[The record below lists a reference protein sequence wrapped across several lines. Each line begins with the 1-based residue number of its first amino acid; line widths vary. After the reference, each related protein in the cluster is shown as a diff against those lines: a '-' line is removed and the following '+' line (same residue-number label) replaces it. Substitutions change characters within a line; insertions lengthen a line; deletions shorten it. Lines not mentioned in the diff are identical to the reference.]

1 MPVPSSHPP
10 QLAPVTDR
18 APPLTRALA
27 NVVERATERANDGQR
42 AFGPVAALWEDYIE
56 SEAVRKLPQRLRTPV
71 IQLCKDFS
79 LIATRHFDAY
89 IKGSP
94 PPRFADTPKLAANIP
109 EIAPPPPPSQPR
121 TFAQVAT
128 TDPAPQTTTGRSR
141 YLEKTRTKSTPRP
154 DTRLFVRISPF
165 HNARGVGAYAV
176 LTTLKKHLGDKAHLL
191 KEVQAVKSGFALC
204 TDSSNDLDSLYEY
217 AREIEQKIG
226 HCTVEKQTK
235 WITYRLDNIPRM
247 IRTLAESRTVDS
259 ELLTDAITEATGQVP
274 VRIVQ
279 TTQSIQN
286 SLPNTCWFVG
296 FESESHTPLDK
307 TLRILGVRAIALPII
322 YKPKIIQ
329 CTRCFQWHNA
339 RTCSRT
345 ERCRICGSN
354 NHTESSHTTQCMTAK
369 PHSCPPRCL
378 HCSGPHPADDR
389 NCPLRP
395 THKGPKSKP
404 ERIAILAITK
414 ASHKRARA
422 AAGCSHKVTDV
433 HMETESPTTPS
444 TPTRA
449 RSPSIPV
456 SIPATRF
463 RPGLSNRFAPLAGL
477 TDRLRSAREE
487 SLGRQ
492 GP

>member
-1 MPVPSSHPP
+1 MPVPSSSQPP
-10 QLAPVTDR
+10 QLAPVTDK
-18 APPLTRALA
+18 APSLTYALA
-27 NVVERATERANDGQR
+27 NAIERATERANDGQR

-56 SEAVRKLPQRLRTPV
+56 SKAVRELPQRLHTPL
-71 IQLCKDFS
+71 IRLCKDFS
-79 LIATRHFDAY
+79 LVATRHFDAY

-94 PPRFADTPKLAANIP
+94 PPRFADTPKLPANMP
-109 EIAPPPPPSQPR
+109 ENAPPPPSQPR

-128 TDPAPQTTTGRSR
+128 TDPASQPTTSRSR
-141 YLEKTRTKSTPRP
+141 YLEKTKTKSTLRP

-176 LTTLKKHLGDKAHLL
+176 LTALKKQLGDRAHLL
-191 KEVQAVKSGFALC
+191 KEVQAVKTGFALC
-204 TDSSNDLDSLYEY
+204 TDSLDDLDSLYEH
-217 AREIEQKIG
+217 ASEIEQKIG

-235 WITYRLDNIPRM
+235 WTTYRLDNIPRV
-247 IRTLAESRTVDS
+247 IRTLIESQTVDS
-259 ELLTDAITEATGQVP
+259 ELLTDAITEATGQPP

-279 TTQSIQN
+279 TTQSVQN
-286 SLPNTCWFVG
+286 SLPNTCWFVS
-296 FESESHTPLDK
+296 FDSESHTPLDK

-345 ERCRICGSN
+345 ERCCVCGSN
-354 NHTESSHTTQCMTAK
+354 SHTENSHTTQCMTAK

-378 HCSGPHPADDR
+378 HCGGPHTADDR

-422 AAGCSHKVTDV
+422 AAGCSHKATDV

-449 RSPSIPV
+449 RSPSIPA

-463 RPGLSNRFAPLAGL
+463 RPGPSNRFAPLAGL
-477 TDRLRSAREE
+477 TDRLQSARGG